1 MPTLKAIRRRI
12 ASVKST
18 QQITRA
24 MKLVAAARLRRAQ
37 EALFNARPYSE
48 SLARV
53 ADSVLAA
60 ERASLAPAE
69 DAKNAALIVVV
80 SSDRGQCGS
89 YNANL
94 LKLAEEAARQ
104 ARSAGLEPRFF
115 AIGRKSLDHF
125 NRTGAVVAGERTN
138 NPHLATV
145 GLARD
150 VAAEMLSAYRSG
162 EVRETSLIYMQF
174 RSALSQ
180 RPTYERLLPVAEP
193 GGHPAGEGVPAHEA
207 HAADIE
213 TEGAAEMIDYLI
225 EPSRERLVPLVL
237 RASVEAAVFHALLE
251 AEASEQG
258 ARMTAM
264 DSATN
269 NASDMIERLTLEMNR
284 ARQAQITR
292 ELMDIVGGAEALRG

>member
-1 MPTLKAIRRRI
+1 
-12 ASVKST
+12 
-18 QQITRA
+18 

-60 ERASLAPAE
+60 ERESLAPAE
-69 DAKNAALIVVV
+69 DAKNTALIVVV

-94 LKLAEEAARQ
+94 LKLAEEIGREAQGR
-104 ARSAGLEPRFF
+104 GLDPRFF
-115 AIGRKSLDHF
+115 VVGRKGLDHF
-125 NRTGAVVAGERTN
+125 KRTGAAIAGERIN

-145 GLARD
+145 ALARD
-150 VAAEMLSAYRSG
+150 VAAQMLAAYRSG

-174 RSALSQ
+174 RSALLQ
-180 RPTYERLLPVAEP
+180 RPTYERLLPVAAPEEP
-193 GGHPAGEGVPAHEA
+193 PAGERTEHETHGA
-207 HAADIE
+207 TPEA
-213 TEGAAEMIDYLI
+213 EGAAEMIDYLI